1 MKEDTKLIVFLVL
14 THMEFS
20 FWVVDK
26 CIKLCSIIKIQNSA
40 CPKASIS
47 NDYSNCI
54 EVKWVI

>member
-1 MKEDTKLIVFLVL
+1 MKDDTKPIVFLFL

-26 CIKLCSIIKIQNSA
+26 CIKLCPIIKIQNLT
-40 CPKASIS
+40 CPEASLS
-47 NDYSNCI
+47 SDYSNCI